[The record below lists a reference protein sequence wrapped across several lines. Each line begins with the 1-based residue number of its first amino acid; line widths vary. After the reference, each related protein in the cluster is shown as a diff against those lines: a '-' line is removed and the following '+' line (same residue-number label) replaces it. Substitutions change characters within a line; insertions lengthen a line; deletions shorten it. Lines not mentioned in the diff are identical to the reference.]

1 MTEWEQQYSDQL
13 ALYFNDL
20 SIHEAAF
27 QYKVSKASYIT
38 MCLTQSEVYNFLC
51 LPRGTSESLFKVESL
66 AHLKV
71 GVQCKQ
77 IVTDKFSLK
86 HKVK

>member
-1 MTEWEQQYSDQL
+1 
-13 ALYFNDL
+13 
-20 SIHEAAF
+20 
-27 QYKVSKASYIT
+27 

>member
-1 MTEWEQQYSDQL
+1 MKEWEQQYSDQL
-13 ALYFNDL
+13 ALHFNDL
-20 SIHEAAF
+20 SIGTAL

-38 MCLTQSEVYNFLC
+38 ICLTQSEVYNFLC
-51 LPRGTSESLFKVESL
+51 LPRGTSENLFKVESL

-71 GVQCKQ
+71 GVQCKK

-86 HKVK
+86 HNVK